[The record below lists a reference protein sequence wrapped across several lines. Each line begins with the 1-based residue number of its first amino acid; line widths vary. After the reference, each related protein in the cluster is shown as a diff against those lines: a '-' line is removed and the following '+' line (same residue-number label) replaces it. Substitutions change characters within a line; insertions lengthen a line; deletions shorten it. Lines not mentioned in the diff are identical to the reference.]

1 MNLILLET
9 PFFSAKSLS
18 SSKYSTFSF
27 NRLSK
32 PPSTNY
38 DSRVVMTIACA
49 QMLQSEIEW
58 VKVWFVQT

>member
-49 QMLQSEIEW
+49 QMLQSEIE
-58 VKVWFVQT
+58 